1 MYYRIYKTQRVLV
14 RFIIIQGGK
23 MIKIRLSLLESI
35 KDFFVGLGALLVL
48 GFFGIMPI
56 LIVLSLW
63 FPSLVPFTD
72 TLAVSGL
79 TLFLAL
85 LTLVIVFFFCV
96 PLLALCYVPCKI
108 IQGILS
114 IFVEFVSDE
123 EYEQYKRHKAK
134 LL

>member
-1 MYYRIYKTQRVLV
+1 
-14 RFIIIQGGK
+14 

-48 GFFGIMPI
+48 GFFSIMPI

-72 TLAVSGL
+72 TLATSGL
-79 TLFLAL
+79 TLSLAL
-85 LTLVIVFFFCV
+85 LALVIVFFFCV
-96 PLLALCYVPCKI
+96 PLLALCYVPFKI
-108 IQGILS
+108 LVGILS

-123 EYEQYKRHKAK
+123 EYERYKRAK
-134 LL
+134 HTISTEILKPLSLH

>member
-1 MYYRIYKTQRVLV
+1 
-14 RFIIIQGGK
+14 

-35 KDFFVGLGALLVL
+35 KDFFVGLWALLVL

-56 LIVLSLW
+56 LIVLSVW

-72 TLAVSGL
+72 ALATGGL
-79 TLFLAL
+79 YAILAL
-85 LTLVIVFFFCV
+85 LALVIVFFFCV
-96 PLLALCYVPCKI
+96 PLLALCYVPFKI

-123 EYEQYKRHKAK
+123 EYARYKRHKAK

>member
-1 MYYRIYKTQRVLV
+1 
-14 RFIIIQGGK
+14 

>member
-1 MYYRIYKTQRVLV
+1 
-14 RFIIIQGGK
+14 

-56 LIVLSLW
+56 FIVLCVW
-63 FPSLVPFTD
+63 FPSLAPFTD
-72 TLAVSGL
+72 TLATSGL
-79 TLFLAL
+79 TLIVILLA
-85 LTLVIVFFFCV
+85 LVIVFFFCV
-96 PLLALCYVPCKI
+96 PLLALCYVPFKI

-123 EYEQYKRHKAK
+123 EYESYKKSKAH
-134 LL
+134 L

>member
-1 MYYRIYKTQRVLV
+1 
-14 RFIIIQGGK
+14 
-23 MIKIRLSLLESI
+23 MIKIRLSRLESI

-72 TLAVSGL
+72 TLANSGL
-79 TLFLAL
+79 TLCIAFLA
-85 LTLVIVFFFCV
+85 LVIVFFFCV
-96 PLLALCYVPCKI
+96 PLLALCYVPFKI
-108 IQGILS
+108 LVGILS

-123 EYEQYKRHKAK
+123 E
-134 LL
+134 